1 MIAARSAQGRRD
13 PHGLTGA
20 LDMTGL
26 ARGHAAVGPHL
37 DTTPM
42 ALRSEETIVAIAT
55 PLGVGGV
62 GIVRLSGPRAVAIV
76 DGFFRPAHGEPLA
89 GSRSHLLRYGWVM
102 AEGHPVDEV
111 LAVVMRA
118 PHSYTREDVV
128 EVQGHGGTLVL
139 RTVLELATRGG
150 ARMAHPGE
158 FTLRAFL
165 HGRIDL
171 TQAEAVGDLVRTR
184 SALGLQVSANQLRG
198 RLHEAIAAL
207 QGDVQQVAALVA
219 AGIDFPEE
227 DVVFAHRGE
236 ITERLGHVRER
247 LDALLAR
254 AGQGR
259 IVREGLA
266 VAIVGRPNVGK
277 SSLLNALLREN
288 RAIVTEVPGTTRDTL
303 EEAAEVGG
311 LMVRLVDT
319 AGIRHTED
327 VVEREGIQRARRA
340 IAQADLVLL
349 VLDGA
354 APLTADDEAL
364 LAEAPPQASLVVVN
378 KRDKLDGASPAWV
391 GRLEGR
397 PWLGLSALT
406 GAGLP
411 ELEAA
416 IRGWALQDER
426 PVLEDA
432 LLTNL
437 RQEQAARQAAEA
449 VRGALAALE
458 GGLGDEL
465 LAVDLER
472 VLMALGEI
480 VGATTPDDL
489 LNRIFAEFC
498 IGK

>member
-1 MIAARSAQGRRD
+1 
-13 PHGLTGA
+13 
-20 LDMTGL
+20 
-26 ARGHAAVGPHL
+26 
-37 DTTPM
+37 
-42 ALRSEETIVAIAT
+42 
-55 PLGVGGV
+55 
-62 GIVRLSGPRAVAIV
+62 V

-128 EVQGHGGTLVL
+128 EVHGHGGTLVL

-288 RAIVTEVPGTTRDTL
+288 RVWGPRQQLVK
-303 EEAAEVGG
+303 AA
-311 LMVRLVDT
+311 L
-319 AGIRHTED
+319 
-327 VVEREGIQRARRA
+327 RRFA
-340 IAQADLVLL
+340 PPA
-349 VLDGA
+349 LDA
-354 APLTADDEAL
+354 AL
-364 LAEAPPQASLVVVN
+364 LRAARIDRMIKGVARGEPWDELV
-378 KRDKLDGASPAWV
+378 
-391 GRLEGR
+391 E
-397 PWLGLSALT
+397 LGL
-406 GAGLP
+406 
-411 ELEAA
+411 
-416 IRGWALQDER
+416 R
-426 PVLEDA
+426 
-432 LLTNL
+432 LLH
-437 RQEQAARQAAEA
+437 
-449 VRGALAALE
+449 GSE
-458 GGLGDEL
+458 G
-465 LAVDLER
+465 
-472 VLMALGEI
+472 
-480 VGATTPDDL
+480 
-489 LNRIFAEFC
+489 
-498 IGK
+498 

>member
-1 MIAARSAQGRRD
+1 MIAAPQVHPQSRRD
-13 PHGLTGA
+13 GAGLPCVPAG
-20 LDMTGL
+20 GP
-26 ARGHAAVGPHL
+26 RAVEPPAGRE
-37 DTTPM
+37 PM
-42 ALRSEETIVAIAT
+42 VLRSEETIVAIAT

-62 GIVRLSGPRAVAIV
+62 GVVRLSGPQAVAIA
-76 DGFFRPAHGEPLA
+76 DAFFRPAHGEPL
-89 GSRSHLLRYGWVM
+89 SRSPSHLLRHGWVLD
-102 AEGHPVDEV
+102 AGRPVDEV

-128 EVQGHGGTLVL
+128 ELHGHGGTLVL

-150 ARMAHPGE
+150 ARLARPGE

-165 HGRIDL
+165 NGRIDL

-198 RLHEAIAAL
+198 RLHDEIAAL
-207 QGDVQQVAALVA
+207 QDEVQQVAALVA

-227 DVVFAHRGE
+227 DVVFAHQGE
-236 ITERLGHVRER
+236 IAGRLERVRAR
-247 LDALLAR
+247 LEALLAR
-254 AGQGR
+254 ASTGR

-288 RAIVTEVPGTTRDTL
+288 RAIVTDIPGTTRDTL

-311 LMVRLVDT
+311 LMLRLVDT
-319 AGIRHTED
+319 AGIRHSEE

-340 IAQADLVLL
+340 IAAADLVLL

-354 APLTADDEAL
+354 EPLTSDDETLLGEAL
-364 LAEAPPQASLVVVN
+364 PGATLVVVN
-378 KRDKLDGASPAWV
+378 KQDRLGGRKPDWI

-397 PWLGLSALT
+397 EWLGLSALT

-411 ELEAA
+411 ELEQR
-416 IRGWALQDER
+416 IRSWVLRDER

-432 LLTNL
+432 LITNL

-449 VRGALAALE
+449 VRDALQAVH
-458 GGLGDEL
+458 GGVGEEL
-465 LAVDLER
+465 LAVDLQR
-472 VLMALGEI
+472 VLSALGEI
-480 VGATTPDDL
+480 VGVTTPDDL

>member
-1 MIAARSAQGRRD
+1 
-13 PHGLTGA
+13 
-20 LDMTGL
+20 
-26 ARGHAAVGPHL
+26 
-37 DTTPM
+37 
-42 ALRSEETIVAIAT
+42 
-55 PLGVGGV
+55 
-62 GIVRLSGPRAVAIV
+62 
-76 DGFFRPAHGEPLA
+76 
-89 GSRSHLLRYGWVM
+89 
-102 AEGHPVDEV
+102 
-111 LAVVMRA
+111 
-118 PHSYTREDVV
+118 
-128 EVQGHGGTLVL
+128 
-139 RTVLELATRGG
+139 
-150 ARMAHPGE
+150 MAHPGE